1 MTNYR
6 YRFSFGYGLT
16 PMIKNLIVIMVA
28 VFLLQKILEI
38 GHVQTYFY
46 YFLYYFAL
54 VPSLVWKEYFLW
66 QLGTYIFLHGGIFH
80 LLFNLLALWMF
91 GGELENYWGSK
102 KFLRFFLFCGI
113 GAGICTVLFTPEI
126 YQRIPVIGASG
137 AIYGLLLAFG
147 WLFPNRL
154 IYIYFLFPI
163 PAKYFVIIFGLIEFF
178 SSIEGTEGGCPISPI
193 WVVLSSAS
201 SIWRIRRSG
210 KNFAVNIIRGSGPR
224 GGLMARI
231 IITKG
236 SLQILMWFPCER
248 GSFH

>member
-66 QLGTYIFLHGGIFH
+66 QVGTYIFLHGGVFH

-178 SSIEGTEGGCPISPI
+178 SSIVGTGGGVSH
-193 WVVLSSAS
+193 LTHL
-201 SIWRIRRSG
+201 
-210 KNFAVNIIRGSGPR
+210 
-224 GGLMARI
+224 GGLIFGFFYMAYPTIRQ
-231 IITKG
+231 KLRREYYKRKW
-236 SLQILMWFPCER
+236 SQR
-248 GSFH
+248 GPDGKDYYH